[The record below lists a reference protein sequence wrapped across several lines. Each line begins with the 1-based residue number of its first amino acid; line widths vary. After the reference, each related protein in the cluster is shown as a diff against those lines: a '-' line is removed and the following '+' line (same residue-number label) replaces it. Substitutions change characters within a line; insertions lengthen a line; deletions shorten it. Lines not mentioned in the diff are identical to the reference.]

1 MTEPSALRVGSRDP
15 TLQHVFATAL
25 LVSVAYYVGTNIGL
39 IFRIPP
45 SIPSV
50 LWPPN
55 AILTATLLLTP
66 ARRWWIYLL
75 AAFPAH
81 LAAQLGVGWPLS
93 LILTLFATNCSEA
106 VVAAFLVRRYSD
118 APTRFDTLRRVAVFI
133 GCVALVAPFVSSFLA
148 AAVISAMRHA
158 PYWLVWQTRFSSNVL
173 SELTLVPAI
182 VTVVSLRSN
191 WGERT
196 GLRRHVEAA
205 LLTLASITIG
215 IAVVALVT
223 LGVPAIPGAPYAPL
237 ALFFP
242 LILWAALRF
251 GPGGANLSLLTPLLL
266 TTGLMT
272 DGPTPVTAL
281 LRTEGV
287 IVIQILLCIAAVPLM
302 GVAAVFDERRR
313 AGDALADRL
322 RFEELASGLS
332 AKFAT
337 LQGAAVDRG
346 IEESL
351 QRVGEHLGADRATI
365 TQRVDGSDAI
375 EAIYVWR
382 RLGEPTTPLPMRR
395 ADLPWTAERIRSGQL
410 LRFSRLGDLP
420 AEAAVDRETFGRI
433 GITSGLG
440 LPLITGAATVG
451 ALTLGYLG
459 REREWPD
466 DLVQRLK
473 FVAGIFSSVLVR
485 RHHEAELEKLRHD
498 LSHFGRVAAMTE
510 LAASLAHEVS
520 QPLTA
525 ILSNAQAARRML
537 DRGVG
542 DTTGLREILSDIVA
556 DDQRAGEV
564 IRHLRAFIRKDGVD
578 RGPVDVNVIVQN
590 VVSFVRAAAIVRN
603 ISVEVDLDPGLP
615 NAIVDR
621 VEIQQVLVNLLMNA
635 FDALSSAGDRRAV
648 VATRKAGPAIQVS
661 VKDSGSGIPVTDLAR
676 IFDRFYTT
684 KSSGLGMGLSIARS
698 LIETHGGRLWAENNK
713 DGGATFTFTL
723 PVSDAAPTSPTGG
736 RCGPVA

>member
-1 MTEPSALRVGSRDP
+1 
-15 TLQHVFATAL
+15 
-25 LVSVAYYVGTNIGL
+25 
-39 IFRIPP
+39 
-45 SIPSV
+45 
-50 LWPPN
+50 
-55 AILTATLLLTP
+55 
-66 ARRWWIYLL
+66 
-75 AAFPAH
+75 
-81 LAAQLGVGWPLS
+81 
-93 LILTLFATNCSEA
+93 
-106 VVAAFLVRRYSD
+106 
-118 APTRFDTLRRVAVFI
+118 
-133 GCVALVAPFVSSFLA
+133 
-148 AAVISAMRHA
+148 
-158 PYWLVWQTRFSSNVL
+158 
-173 SELTLVPAI
+173 
-182 VTVVSLRSN
+182 
-191 WGERT
+191 
-196 GLRRHVEAA
+196 
-205 LLTLASITIG
+205 
-215 IAVVALVT
+215 
-223 LGVPAIPGAPYAPL
+223 
-237 ALFFP
+237 

-272 DGPTPVTAL
+272 HGPTPVTAL

-287 IVIQILLCIAAVPLM
+287 IVIQILLCIAAIPLM

-420 AEAAVDRETFGRI
+420 AEAAVYRETFGRI

-440 LPLITGAATVG
+440 LPLITGAAMVG

-698 LIETHGGRLWAENNK
+698 LIETHSGRLWAENNK